1 MGNSGQFDYFSC
13 YTLKWNQ
20 NISFLWDA
28 VSIFLS
34 VPDWT
39 LQGVYANFSM
49 LFYQSSAKLEFWAVA
64 QRDPILTITV
74 ACVSVA
80 EFLLF
85 SSLGM
90 LLKKHWFEGSNCF
103 CSIIST
109 VNTWTSFLLIKEKN
123 ILVIVNSHV
132 HAQALATS
140 NGELLWGLADCHHFD
155 SLSSISPEQQWSSYA
170 ESIICSQPIYRET
183 AITFYHGWEPSSC
196 FLLNLPF
203 QIPVLD

>member
-1 MGNSGQFDYFSC
+1 MYLFCEMPFQFF
-13 YTLKWNQ
+13 
-20 NISFLWDA
+20 
-28 VSIFLS
+28 S

-39 LQGVYANFSM
+39 LGGVYKNFIM
-49 LFYQSSAKLEFWAVA
+49 LFYQSSAQLGFWAVIR
-64 QRDPILTITV
+64 RDHLLTIFFV
-74 ACVSVA
+74 CVSIA

-90 LLKKHWFEGSNCF
+90 LLKKHWFEGSSCF

-109 VNTWTSFLLIKEKN
+109 VNTLTSFLLIREKN
-123 ILVIVNSHV
+123 ILVIVNSH
-132 HAQALATS
+132 AQALATS
-140 NGELLWGLADCHHFD
+140 NGKLLWGLADCHHFD
-155 SLSSISPEQQWSSYA
+155 SLSSISLEQRWSSYA

>member
-1 MGNSGQFDYFSC
+1 MRCHFNFSVCSRLNSWWSVWKFQYVVLSKLSKTWVLRSSSKGSYF
-13 YTLKWNQ
+13 NHF
-20 NISFLWDA
+20 FLVC
-28 VSIFLS
+28 VSI
-34 VPDWT
+34 
-39 LQGVYANFSM
+39 
-49 LFYQSSAKLEFWAVA
+49 
-64 QRDPILTITV
+64 
-74 ACVSVA
+74 A

-109 VNTWTSFLLIKEKN
+109 VNTRASFLRIKEKN
-123 ILVIVNSHV
+123 ILVIVNSHG

-140 NGELLWGLADCHHFD
+140 NGKLLWGLADCHHFD
-155 SLSSISPEQQWSSYA
+155 SLSSISLEQQWSSYA

>member
-1 MGNSGQFDYFSC
+1 MPFQFFPDQ
-13 YTLKWNQ
+13 TLR
-20 NISFLWDA
+20 
-28 VSIFLS
+28 
-34 VPDWT
+34 
-39 LQGVYANFSM
+39 GVYENFSIW
-49 LFYQSSAKLEFWAVA
+49 FYQSSAKLEFWAVA
-64 QRDPILTITV
+64 RSVPILTIFLV
-74 ACVSVA
+74 CVSVA

-85 SSLGM
+85 GSLGM

-109 VNTWTSFLLIKEKN
+109 VNTWTSFLLIREKN
-123 ILVIVNSHV
+123 ILVIVNSHA
-132 HAQALATS
+132 HAQALAMS
-140 NGELLWGLADCHHFD
+140 DGKLLRGLADCHHFD
-155 SLSSISPEQQWSSYA
+155 SLSSISLEQQWSSYA